1 MADREADGEA
11 RPGRT
16 DPDAATAAARI
27 VRFVEQI
34 EGMKV
39 QTRTAWS
46 SNGRHE
52 SIAEHSWR
60 LAMLALAAA
69 PHLPDVDARHLVEL
83 CLVHDLGEVFEGD
96 VAAPAQGDDG
106 SKEASEREAITRL
119 TGELGGAA
127 AERIRALWEEYNAA
141 RTPAARA
148 AKALDKIETIVQH
161 NQGENPPDF
170 DYGYNLSYGASLAH
184 DAPLLVE
191 LRRIVDEGTGRRAGR

>member
-1 MADREADGEA
+1 MADREAGGEA
-11 RPGRT
+11 GQERA
-16 DPDAATAAARI
+16 DPETATAAARI

-39 QTRTAWS
+39 QTRTAWA

-52 SIAEHSWR
+52 SVAEHSWR

-69 PHLPDVDARHLVEL
+69 PHLPDVDAGHLVEL

-96 VAAPAQGDDG
+96 VAAPVQDDG
-106 SKEASEREAITRL
+106 ESKEASEREAIARL
-119 TGELGGAA
+119 TGEIGGATA
-127 AERIRALWEEYNAA
+127 GRIRSLWEEYNAA

-161 NQGENPPDF
+161 NQGDNPADF
-170 DYGYNLSYGASLAH
+170 DYGYNLAYGASLAH

-191 LRRIVDEGTGRRAGR
+191 LRRIADEATGRRAGR